1 MVQQGKI
8 KENRKEKEKLELMCQ
23 PVIIALL
30 ETIT

>member
-8 KENRKEKEKLELMCQ
+8 KNWKEKEKLELMCQ
-23 PVIIALL
+23 PIIIALL